1 MSVANLERRIDW
13 PQDLVD
19 SSITDRFDWLIAYG
33 EITVWRRCSAVSY
46 NKRWRGEKERQQRRD
61 LNQSKEVCTRLWHSL
76 IPTYTFTFELKFIR
90 HTVLHTSFRVL
101 IYHFYVFTI
110 FCFFFLI
117 LRHTHCT
124 SITCFLQSP
133 YLAPPLFDRWHC
145 CCHCAAVC
153 RWSVLLRSWQI
164 AIGNALCCCCARFGD
179 SSHKQITLLRR
190 LLVIRHIRM
199 QMPIYLYLYLCP

>member
-110 FCFFFLI
+110 FCFFFWFYGIRTARVSLASCKVPTSLFPSSI
-117 LRHTHCT
+117 ALLLSLRCCVSLECPFTLLT
-124 SITCFLQSP
+124 
-133 YLAPPLFDRWHC
+133 DRHRQR
-145 CCHCAAVC
+145 AVL
-153 RWSVLLRSWQI
+153 LLRSLWRQ
-164 AIGNALCCCCARFGD
+164 L
-179 SSHKQITLLRR
+179 T
-190 LLVIRHIRM
+190 
-199 QMPIYLYLYLCP
+199 

>member
-133 YLAPPLFDRWHC
+133 YLALPLFDRIVAVTALLC
-145 CCHCAAVC
+145 VAGVSFYAPDRSPSATRCAV
-153 RWSVLLRSWQI
+153 V
-164 AIGNALCCCCARFGD
+164 ALALA
-179 SSHKQITLLRR
+179 TA
-190 LLVIRHIRM
+190 HINR
-199 QMPIYLYLYLCP
+199 